1 MDRSV
6 EACRRWRDTKVR
18 SEGGEYGPARGR
30 KLAESDVAE
39 RAHEN
44 LPYWALRRARAS
56 TPQSI
61 CFCGEEQKKQ
71 ILVAAATAR
80 NDRGGTFIPYG
91 WAEGPCDISQN
102 ENGRMA
108 YRLSGLQHRKVDSK
122 MLPLA

>member
-44 LPYWALRRARAS
+44 LPCWALRRARAS

-71 ILVAAATAR
+71 IVAAATASKQR
-80 NDRGGTFIPYG
+80 VTVSSQPANSTESSGSRGVLR
-91 WAEGPCDISQN
+91 AGPCLQN
-102 ENGRMA
+102 SNH
-108 YRLSGLQHRKVDSK
+108 GLTEAPV
-122 MLPLA
+122 